1 MISKKAQL
9 VKRWINLVKNG
20 WINYNDKKGWIKN
33 SNKKSIERKDNIKT
47 TTDLLFRIIIYNGL
61 LGGYTMT
68 SRPSS
73 SSGYSDSKRGRIG
86 GVGGLYDD
94 EDESD
99 SVPDVYLSRG
109 ALVCAGGVES
119 NVGAGG
125 VE

>member
-1 MISKKAQL
+1 
-9 VKRWINLVKNG
+9 
-20 WINYNDKKGWIKN
+20 
-33 SNKKSIERKDNIKT
+33 
-47 TTDLLFRIIIYNGL
+47 
-61 LGGYTMT
+61 MT

-73 SSGYSDSKRGRIG
+73 SSGYSDSKVDGIG

-99 SVPDVYLSRG
+99 LDSVPDVYLSRD
-109 ALVCAGGVES
+109 APVCAGGVES